1 MNTEGLV
8 RWQKGKKDDFDLIQ
22 SFVGSAN
29 IYPVPTKSPGVLPDA
44 GNPAVYNKSDRI
56 SALGELTFL

>member
-8 RWQKGKKDDFDLIQ
+8 TWQKGKDDFDLIQ
-22 SFVGSAN
+22 SFIGSAN
-29 IYPVPTKSPGVLPDA
+29 IYPVPTKSPGVVPDA
-44 GNPAVYNKSDRI
+44 GNPAVYKSDRI